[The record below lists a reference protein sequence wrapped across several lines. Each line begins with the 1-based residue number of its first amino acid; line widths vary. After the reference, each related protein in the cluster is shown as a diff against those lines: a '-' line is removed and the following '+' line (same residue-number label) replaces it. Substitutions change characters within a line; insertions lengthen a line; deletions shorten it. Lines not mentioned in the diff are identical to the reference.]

1 MPELVFFMFFLG
13 IVGVGLYFSYQTCEK
28 HKAMLKSFASAIEL
42 GSVEMGASFLVPAI
56 SGVYKGKTIKI
67 EIRPGGKNSPPY
79 IYVWLYT
86 SSQFN
91 LTVYPEGSLQK
102 LGKKV
107 GLITEIEIGVPEF
120 DDRFVIKSD
129 QSGLATNYLSSDLN
143 RKVIE
148 SILSTGIPVIEIRRG
163 EIEIYK
169 PTYNVKVDTGVDQLK
184 PLLDGLVALS
194 LSL

>member
-13 IVGVGLYFSYQTCEK
+13 IVGVGLFFSYQTCEK
-28 HKAMLKSFASAIEL
+28 QKAMLKSFASAVEL
-42 GSVEMGASFLVPAI
+42 GSVEMGSSFLVPAI
-56 SGVYKGKTIKI
+56 SGIYKGKTIKI

-86 SSQFN
+86 PSQFN
-91 LTVYPEGSLQK
+91 LTVYPEGTLQK
-102 LGKKV
+102 IGKKV
-107 GLITEIEIGVPEF
+107 GLVTEIEIGVPEF

-129 QSGLATNYLSSDLN
+129 QSGLAVNFLLSDMN
-143 RKVIE
+143 RKIIE
-148 SILSTGIPVIEIRRG
+148 SILSTGIPVVEIRRG

-169 PTYNVKVDTGVDQLK
+169 PTYNIQPDISVDQLK

>member
-1 MPELVFFMFFLG
+1 LPELVFFMFFLG
-13 IVGVGLYFSYQTCEK
+13 IVGVGLFFSYQTCEK
-28 HKAMLKSFASAIEL
+28 QKAMLKSFASAVEL
-42 GSVEMGASFLVPAI
+42 GSVEMGSSFLVPAI
-56 SGVYKGKTIKI
+56 SGIYKGKTIKI

-86 SSQFN
+86 PSQFN
-91 LTVYPEGSLQK
+91 LTVYPEGTLQK
-102 LGKKV
+102 IGKKV
-107 GLITEIEIGVPEF
+107 GLVTEIEIGVPEF

-129 QSGLATNYLSSDLN
+129 QSGLAVNFLLSDMN
-143 RKVIE
+143 RKIIE
-148 SILSTGIPVIEIRRG
+148 SILSTGIPVVEIRRG

-169 PTYNVKVDTGVDQLK
+169 PTYNIQPDISVDQLK